1 VSRCWQAESATGGVG
16 AGASAAGAGW
26 RGGCL
31 LVVGASRGEAAAAGL
46 SRMFA
51 VTMAAIIAT
60 ADMTLSVSRRAIKS
74 FDLQLPP
81 EMADSRLM
89 RAGAPFA
96 SV

>member
-1 VSRCWQAESATGGVG
+1 
-16 AGASAAGAGW
+16 
-26 RGGCL
+26 
-31 LVVGASRGEAAAAGL
+31 
-46 SRMFA
+46 MFA